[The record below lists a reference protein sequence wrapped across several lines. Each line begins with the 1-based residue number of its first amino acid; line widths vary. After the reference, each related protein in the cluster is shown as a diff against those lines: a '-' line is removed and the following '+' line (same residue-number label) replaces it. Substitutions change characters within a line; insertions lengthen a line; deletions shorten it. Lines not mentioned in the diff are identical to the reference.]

1 MKKILSLFMVVLMCM
16 SMVLP
21 MYATDEIITPRY
33 NNVAMATGDFTI
45 TSTGLAIASFTYTGY
60 TEYATRAT
68 ITCKIEKKTL
78 WWWSDVDGASW
89 IDELTGSSN
98 FAEHT
103 IQLSKKG
110 KYKLTYE
117 IVVYGTAGDPDVI
130 NSYVE
135 QEY

>member
-1 MKKILSLFMVVLMCM
+1 MKKILSLFLVVLICM

-21 MYATDEIITPRY
+21 IYAANEMVTPRY
-33 NNVAMATGDFTI
+33 NNTAMATGDFTI

-60 TEYATRAT
+60 TEFATGAT

-98 FAEHT
+98 FSEHT
-103 IQLSKKG
+103 YQLSKTG
-110 KYKLTYE
+110 KYRLTYE
-117 IVVYGTAGDPDVI
+117 IIVYGTAGDPDVI
-130 NSYVE
+130 SSTIE